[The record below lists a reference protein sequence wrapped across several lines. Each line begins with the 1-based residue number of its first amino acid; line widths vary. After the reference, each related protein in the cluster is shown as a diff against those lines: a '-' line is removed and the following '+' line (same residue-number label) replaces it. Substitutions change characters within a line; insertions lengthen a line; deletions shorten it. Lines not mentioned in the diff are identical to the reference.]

1 VKNRQLIYVLIPS
14 VLIIWGLIIMKVIRN
29 IHHSQKQVIETS
41 SISRGSEL
49 ELINDS
55 SSLILNYP
63 DPFLRGINQ
72 MSSSSQERSNLQ
84 SATKTQINFP
94 NTKYSG
100 LVINYKSKHK
110 LGLIK
115 IENQDFLAEEGDFVA
130 GEKILR
136 LYNDSV
142 IISFNKIKKTCLK
155 N

>member
-1 VKNRQLIYVLIPS
+1 MK
-14 VLIIWGLIIMKVIRN
+14 IIRH
-29 IHHSQKQVIETS
+29 IHHSQKPVFETS
-41 SISRGSEL
+41 SISRGTEMK
-49 ELINDS
+49 LINDS

-63 DPFLRGINQ
+63 DPFLRGNNQ
-72 MSSSSQERSNLQ
+72 ISSFSQESSKLQ
-84 SATKTQINFP
+84 SATKPQINFP

-100 LVINYKSKHK
+100 LVINSKSKHK

-136 LYNDSV
+136 LFNDSV
-142 IISFNKIKKTCLK
+142 IISFNKMKKTCRK